1 MTGGDAVSWPS
12 LCAIALI
19 VGSLVWM
26 AWGGKSTRTIQ
37 ALIGLGVVVGAI
49 LVGEW
54 FGVFPSRWTL
64 THFWPEVL
72 LVFVIL
78 FQPELRRM
86 VAQLGRNPFRR
97 GSDSEGTREV
107 EEIVKAAVSLANR
120 RIGGILVVE
129 RNDELLDLVEVGTLI
144 EALISKELLISLFL
158 PYSPLHDGA
167 VIVRG
172 KRIMAAGCFL
182 PLTAR
187 TDGIETYGTRHRAAL
202 GITEETDAVAI
213 AISEETGAI
222 SLAVG
227 GAMSRDLDGAG
238 LRHHLVAALR
248 PLDLKTAGRPRL
260 GRVRP

>member
-1 MTGGDAVSWPS
+1 MSWQH
-12 LCAIALI
+12 LLAIALI
-19 VGSLVWM
+19 AGTLVWLT
-26 AWGGKSTRTIQ
+26 WVSKSARTIQ
-37 ALIGLGVVVGAI
+37 VLSGLGVVLGAM

-54 FGVFPSRWTL
+54 FDVFPNHWEL
-64 THFWPEVL
+64 TRFWPEVVL
-72 LVFVIL
+72 GFVIL

-86 VAQLGRNPFRR
+86 LAQLGRNPFRR
-97 GSDSEGTREV
+97 GNDSEGAREV

-129 RNDELLDLVEVGTLI
+129 REHELLDVVEVGTLI
-144 EALISKELLISLFL
+144 EARISKELLISLFL

-172 KRIMAAGCFL
+172 KRILAAGCFL

-213 AISEETGAI
+213 AISEETGTI
-222 SLAVG
+222 SLVVG
-227 GAMSRDLDGAG
+227 GDMYRDLDGSS
-238 LRHHLVAALR
+238 LRQHLLAALR
-248 PLDLKTAGRPRL
+248 PPDLGTARQSRLD
-260 GRVRP
+260 RVRP